1 MLANRLSARSSNS
14 VLLIEAGR
22 DTPPGGEPADVLDT
36 YPLSYYN
43 PQYFWPHLKGRW
55 RKNENAPQ
63 VTFPQGRILGGGSSV
78 MGMVALRG
86 SPHDYNEW
94 AEQGAE
100 GWSWDA
106 VLPYFRKLET
116 DTDFDGD
123 MHGSDG
129 PIPIRRPTSQ
139 DLPPMA
145 KALFEYCRN
154 QQITEIS
161 DLNGDFREGIGVLPL
176 SRFADKRASS
186 AICYLDA
193 PTRARRNLDLMTDAT
208 VLGIEFQRSIS
219 RPRATGITVAVG
231 GDTRTISAG
240 EVIISAGA
248 MQSPGMLLRAGIG
261 PKQDLQELGID
272 VLADR
277 PGVGANLHNHHL
289 LLLVA
294 HLKRHAVPP
303 KHIRAHTTASVRYTS
318 NVPDCPP
325 MDMYIPFVG
334 MTGWHALGRRISSF
348 TPTVAKPLSRGRI
361 SLQDTNPRSAPS
373 IEFDYHSDD
382 RDRVRHIDAVRRA
395 AGMLLSPELRPLWHT
410 AFPIARAARMRQLN
424 DITTANALRARAASF
439 LLDILPAASRPI
451 VGSLSMPGVD
461 ITTLMQDD
469 DVLDEFV
476 RTSVNGPGHHV
487 GTCRMGAGD
496 DETAVV
502 DNQGQ
507 VYGVQGLRVVD
518 ASIMPSVPRGNTNI
532 PTVMTAEKIAQAI
545 LDAA

>member
-1 MLANRLSARSSNS
+1 M
-14 VLLIEAGR
+14 
-22 DTPPGGEPADVLDT
+22 LDT
-36 YPLSYYN
+36 YPVSYYN
-43 PQYFWPHLKGRW
+43 PEYFWKNLKGRW
-55 RKNENAPQ
+55 RKSDDAPEI
-63 VTFPQGRILGGGSSV
+63 TFPQGRILGGGSSV

-100 GWSWDA
+100 GWSWDE

-123 MHGSDG
+123 MHGDDG
-129 PIPIRRPTSQ
+129 PIPIRRLTPEG
-139 DLPPMA
+139 LPPMA
-145 KALFEYCRN
+145 NALFEYCRN
-154 QQITEIS
+154 QQITEIG

-193 PTRARRNLDLMTDAT
+193 PTRQRPNLDLMTDTT
-208 VLGIEFQRSIS
+208 VLGIEFERSGGT
-219 RPRATGITVAVG
+219 PRATGITVEVG
-231 GDTRTISAG
+231 GEPRTISAG
-240 EVIISAGA
+240 EVIVSAGA
-248 MQSPGMLLRAGIG
+248 MQSPAMLLRAGIG
-261 PKQDLQELGID
+261 PAQDLKALGID

-277 PGVGANLHNHHL
+277 AGVGANLHNHHL

-303 KHIRAHTTASVRYTS
+303 KHIRAHTSTSWRYTS

-334 MTGWHALGRRISSF
+334 MTGWHALGRRISSL

-361 SLQDTNPRSAPS
+361 SLRNTDSASAPK

-395 AGMLLSPELRPLWHT
+395 AGMLLSPELRVLWHT

-424 DITTANALRARAASF
+424 DITTANAVRARAASL
-439 LLDILPAASRPI
+439 LLDILPIASRPV

-461 ITTLMQDD
+461 IATLLEDE

-476 RTSVNGPGHHV
+476 RTSVSGPAHHV
-487 GTCRMGAGD
+487 GTCRMGASD

-502 DNQGQ
+502 DPQGQ
-507 VYGVQGLRVVD
+507 VYGVEGLRVVD

-532 PTVMTAEKIAQAI
+532 PTVMTAEKISQSI
-545 LDAA
+545 LDAG